1 MAMSLYS
8 KLAAVLACLFCLV
21 GGVFIIVVL
30 ISSDMYQQEVNQ
42 RLNRD
47 LAGHILANRLLIR
60 GEDVDRKALG
70 EVFDMLMVVNPGI
83 EVYLLDPEG
92 KILAYSAPE
101 GKVWRDRVDL
111 KPVREWLAG
120 GDRAPLAG
128 DDPRDPTG
136 EKVFTVAP
144 ILEKGTLK
152 GYLYVIL
159 GGEAYDSV
167 VHTIRTSYILQW
179 SAWII
184 AAALLF
190 ALAAGLVSFGLLTR
204 RLRRLT
210 AAMEDF
216 ARRGDMDGGLLSPKP
231 TGGVGDEIDRL
242 ASVFDA
248 MSGRIENQMEELR
261 HTDSLRRELTANV
274 SHDLRTPL
282 ATLRGYVETLLL
294 KDEVLTTEERKEY
307 LQAAVRYCERLGGLV
322 AELLELAKLDAGA
335 IAPQWERFNLGEL
348 VQDVLQKMR
357 PRAGERD
364 VQLIADS
371 AQEAAFVAADIAMI
385 ERVLENLVE
394 NALRHTP
401 SGGTV
406 RVAVRREGEGLGV
419 EVSDTG
425 PGISQEALPHIF
437 ERFYRQGGDGEG
449 HSGLGLAISKR
460 ILELHGE
467 SIQAVGI
474 PGGGAVFR
482 FGLPLTAPDEQAGLS
497 GG

>member
-1 MAMSLYS
+1 MSLYS

-21 GGVFIIVVL
+21 GGVFLIVVL

-47 LAGHILANRLLIR
+47 LAGHILTNRLLIR
-60 GEDVDRKALG
+60 DGDIDRKALG
-70 EVFDMLMVVNPGI
+70 EVFHMLMVVNPGI

-101 GKVWRDRVDL
+101 GKVFRDRVDL
-111 KPVREWLAG
+111 EPVREWLAG
-120 GDRAPLAG
+120 GAKAPLAG

-144 ILEKGTLK
+144 ILEEGALK

-167 VHTIRTSYILQW
+167 VHTIRASYILQW

-190 ALAAGLVSFGLLTR
+190 ALVAGLVSFGLLTR
-204 RLRRLT
+204 RLRRLAT
-210 AAMEDF
+210 AMEDF
-216 ARRGDMDGGLLSPKP
+216 ARRGEMDGGPLSPKP
-231 TGGVGDEIDRL
+231 MGRAGDEIDRL
-242 ASVFDA
+242 ASVFEA
-248 MSGRIENQMEELR
+248 MSRRIENQMEVLR
-261 HTDSLRRELTANV
+261 HTDALRRELTANV

-294 KDEVLTTEERKEY
+294 KDDVLTAGERKEY
-307 LQAAVRYCERLGGLV
+307 LRAAVRYCERLGGLV
-322 AELLELAKLDAGA
+322 AELLELAKLDSGA
-335 IAPQWERFNLGEL
+335 VAPRWERFNLGEL

-364 VQLIADS
+364 VRLVADS
-371 AQEAAFVAADIAMI
+371 AEEGFFVAADIAMI

-401 SGGTV
+401 PGG
-406 RVAVRREGEGLGV
+406 RVQVALSREAEGVGV

-425 PGISQEALPHIF
+425 SGIPREALPHIF

-460 ILELHGE
+460 ILELHGQ
-467 SIQAVGI
+467 SIQAAQA
-474 PGGGAVFR
+474 PGGGAAFR
-482 FGLPLTAPDEQAGLS
+482 FGLPLTAPGERAGVS